1 MKNEFKQVQKTKRNF
16 GKTLKKVSIIV
27 CIIGIIASLVG
38 ANITTI
44 SPKSTYSSWISNSNN
59 FGYNTTTQFSGT
71 LMFYYFMLTA
81 FATVAIYS
89 FGELLDNVIQKREIQ
104 EKLLETILENIN

>member
-1 MKNEFKQVQKTKRNF
+1 MKNEFNQPKRVKNNF
-16 GKTLKKVSIIV
+16 GKAFKKISIIV
-27 CIIGIIASLVG
+27 CIIGIISSLVG
-38 ANITTI
+38 ANVTTI

-81 FATVAIYS
+81 FATIKIYS
-89 FGELLDNVIQKREIQ
+89 FGELLDNFIQKREI
-104 EKLLETILENIN
+104 

>member
-16 GKTLKKVSIIV
+16 GKVLKKISIIV

-38 ANITTI
+38 ANVTTI
-44 SPKSTYSSWISNSNN
+44 SPKSTYSSWIGN
-59 FGYNTTTQFSGT
+59 GYNTTTQFSGT